1 MPSLSNEH
9 RELLDHFSQRMRF
22 VNLVT
27 CLTQRT
33 KPEHIRSA
41 IPDDNQLTNLILAVL
56 VFIMDR
62 TLRYDARCTLADV
75 ERFLSELCPC
85 LGLEQEDYK
94 PLARYIVVTVL
105 QNGGRLWEYPV
116 IDPEQGGFAPTTLQL
131 ITEEKGCYQL
141 TDDVY
146 EFLFRT
152 REMDSEYEFSVT
164 RFKLQESLKR
174 SRYQDAL
181 AQSRELINRIRSMKR
196 SMESFLFRC
205 RENIATVPIDE
216 FERVIKRVHALLEE
230 EEEPL
235 LTIQSLSQQRL
246 EQIEADRRF
255 DQNSLREAQQAIRE
269 IIGNISLTIQ
279 EQRSLI
285 NRRTGLAHQYDQL
298 VRDQMSFRSFQHFS
312 MEEEL
317 LRPFWTMGAEDASL
331 GMFANYLL
339 FPLSVPQ
346 LRPFFSL
353 ESLYA
358 PQSQTGE
365 RRGQEGVLLQSEESE
380 LEALQAQRNRRHR
393 EIITTLFAY
402 GAEHPRF
409 TLSEYWNSLSQEQR
423 EELCQGNALLMV
435 FLQLYELGTVS
446 VTQWQESQETVFEPQ
461 GEFELSWCL
470 SQLPEELL
478 RLRELRIFNDEET
491 CELSLTAGEKKIL
504 ITNFVLEVDSQ

>member
-1 MPSLSNEH
+1 MPVFSPQMAQ
-9 RELLDHFSQRMRF
+9 LLDHFSQRMRF

-33 KPEHIRSA
+33 KPEHIRTA
-41 IPDDNQLTNLILAVL
+41 VPDDNHLTNLILAVL

-75 ERFLSELCPC
+75 ERFLSELCPS
-85 LGLEQEDYK
+85 LGLEQEGYA
-94 PLARYIVVTVL
+94 PLARYILVTVL

-116 IDPEQGGFAPTTLQL
+116 IDPEQGGFAPTTFQL

-152 REMDSEYEFSVT
+152 REIDSEYEFSVT

-196 SMESFLFRC
+196 NMERFLFRC

-216 FERVIKRVHALLEE
+216 FERVMKRVHALLEE

-246 EQIEADRRF
+246 EELEADRRA
-255 DQNSLREAQQAIRE
+255 DRDTLWEAQRAIRE

-285 NRRTGLAHQYDQL
+285 NRRTGLAQQYDQL

-317 LRPFWTMGAEDASL
+317 LRPFWTMGAEDEAL
-331 GMFANYLL
+331 GRFANYLL
-339 FPLSVPQ
+339 FPLSAPQ

-365 RRGQEGVLLQSEESE
+365 RKQQEGVLLQSETSE
-380 LEALQAQRNRRHR
+380 LEAVQEERNQRHR
-393 EIITTLFAY
+393 EIIITLFTYA
-402 GAEHPRF
+402 AAHRRF
-409 TLSEYWNSLSQEQR
+409 TLEEYWNSLSEEQR
-423 EELCQGNALLMV
+423 ERLCQGNTLLMV
-435 FLQLYELGTVS
+435 LLQLYELGIVNVS
-446 VTQWQESQETVFEPQ
+446 AWQESEQTVFEPR

-478 RLRELRIFNDEET
+478 RVRELRVLNADET
-491 CELSLTAGEKKIL
+491 CELLLMAGQKRIV
-504 ITNFVLEVDSQ
+504 ITNFVVEVDCQ